1 MTVNTMKMVSML
13 VRAMRRLSKKLCAAS
28 LERIK
33 IDVTFPMIPNT
44 PNTI

>member
-13 VRAMRRLSKKLCAAS
+13 VRAIRRLSKKLCAAS
-28 LERIK
+28 LERMK
-33 IDVTFPMIPNT
+33 IEVTFPMIPKT